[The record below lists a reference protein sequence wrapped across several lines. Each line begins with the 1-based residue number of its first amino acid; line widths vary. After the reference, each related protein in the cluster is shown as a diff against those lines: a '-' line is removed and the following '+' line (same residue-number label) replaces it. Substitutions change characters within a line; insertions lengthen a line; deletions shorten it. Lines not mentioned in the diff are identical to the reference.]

1 MFTTVLSCLSVSHRL
16 CEPFSLSSYFLHNN
30 KNVTCSCV
38 PDGFYF
44 ALWLLSTER
53 SAKTYEKWSFLGFF
67 SRCSLLPPGPGVDH
81 TVSYKNHESLS
92 YSWVPNCF
100 SSLFGI
106 KIDREECSNLRRRIN
121 SNFYSRL
128 GLFPRAFGKVK
139 ESLILKLHEMIR
151 ISHVVACPIVFI
163 SFCDRDRQWEC
174 WNL

>member
-1 MFTTVLSCLSVSHRL
+1 MSHAVA
-16 CEPFSLSSYFLHNN
+16 CQMVF
-30 KNVTCSCV
+30 
-38 PDGFYF
+38 
-44 ALWLLSTER
+44 LWLLSTER

-81 TVSYKNHESLS
+81 TVSYKNHESLF

-100 SSLFGI
+100 SFLFEI
-106 KIDREECSNLRRRIN
+106 KIGREECSNLRRRIN

-151 ISHVVACPIVFI
+151 ISHAVACSIVFI